1 MKKLILILLLFTPV
15 WAFTQT
21 NTFTDKEVVEMDS
34 LFQVY
39 EQTDSLQKLEIG
51 LLNIQIGN
59 YTTLHIQD
67 SLHIAFML
75 EKTDL
80 LNQRIELYMDL
91 TKELRP
97 KWYNKPV
104 IHFFLGAATIV
115 TASWVV
121 SNVKQYLQYM
131 ALTNTDKKE
140 IERIA
145 RKEIKDFMGK
155 PQFKTE
161 VQKVIADEIKKG
173 RNTRSE
179 IVDIVSKV
187 MLELYKTFWFR
198 RSMWQSEIKR
208 VK

>member
-15 WAFTQT
+15 WAFSQT
-21 NTFTDKEVVEMDS
+21 NTFTDKEVIQMDS

-39 EQTDSLQKLEIG
+39 EQTDSLQKLEIN
-51 LLNIQIGN
+51 LLNTQIIN
-59 YTTLHIQD
+59 YRTLHTQD

-121 SNVKQYLQYM
+121 SNVK
-131 ALTNTDKKE
+131 
-140 IERIA
+140 
-145 RKEIKDFMGK
+145 
-155 PQFKTE
+155 
-161 VQKVIADEIKKG
+161 
-173 RNTRSE
+173 
-179 IVDIVSKV
+179 
-187 MLELYKTFWFR
+187 
-198 RSMWQSEIKR
+198 
-208 VK
+208 